1 MAKKRALV
9 TGGSG
14 AIGAV
19 ICQRLAADG
28 YTVIVHAHR
37 HPDSAER
44 VAEKI
49 VANGGSATMTTFD
62 IIDGAATAQA
72 LRNLLA
78 GGAIQ
83 VVVNNAGVHEDG
95 PMAGMTEEQWKHVI
109 DVSLNGFFHVTQP
122 LLLPMIG
129 TRWGRIVSISSL
141 AAVTGNRG
149 QTNYAAAKAGL
160 HGASKSLAIE
170 LASRGITVNVVAP
183 GLIESPATRA
193 SFKPE
198 QIETIVPMKRVGTPE
213 EVAALVSAGGV
224 SVAQAATSREA
235 AARAKQVFLAERLG
249 ESASVPDTVCVK
261 VSPRMDGWL
270 REAYFGQVLEG
281 HSTPGSFMSFLTA
294 LFMLYEPVKGVSK
307 VNSSLQQGIAA
318 ANRLDS
324 AAAVRCFDAVLSR
337 EPDHSQALLLRG
349 QVARESGSPEQAL
362 EFWKRVPDFP
372 AGDGS
377 KARYLEGAL
386 RIESG
391 QAREAE
397 QRRREP
403 VGEAVLAEQL
413 RAQLPRQPEA
423 HHDADAPGGDQ
434 RHRELD
440 RVAQRRVGVARE
452 RRPDGGAGH
461 GRHRAAVRWRR
472 DASRTSHC
480 GLAAGV

>member
-1 MAKKRALV
+1 MMKKRALV

-28 YTVIVHAHR
+28 YDVIVHAHR
-37 HPDSAER
+37 HPESAER

-149 QTNYAAAKAGL
+149 QTSYAAAKAGL

-183 GLIESPATRA
+183 GLIESPATRHA
-193 SFKPE
+193 FKPE
-198 QIETIVPMKRVGTPE
+198 QVELIVPMKRVGTPE
-213 EVAALVSAGGV
+213 EVAALVAFLVSEEAGYV
-224 SVAQAATSREA
+224 T
-235 AARAKQVFLAERLG
+235 
-249 ESASVPDTVCVK
+249 
-261 VSPRMDGWL
+261 
-270 REAYFGQVLEG
+270 GQVI
-281 HSTPGSFMSFLTA
+281 
-294 LFMLYEPVKGVSK
+294 GV
-307 VNSSLQQGIAA
+307 N
-318 ANRLDS
+318 
-324 AAAVRCFDAVLSR
+324 
-337 EPDHSQALLLRG
+337 
-349 QVARESGSPEQAL
+349 
-362 EFWKRVPDFP
+362 
-372 AGDGS
+372 
-377 KARYLEGAL
+377 
-386 RIESG
+386 
-391 QAREAE
+391 
-397 QRRREP
+397 
-403 VGEAVLAEQL
+403 
-413 RAQLPRQPEA
+413 
-423 HHDADAPGGDQ
+423 GGM
-434 RHRELD
+434 
-440 RVAQRRVGVARE
+440 A
-452 RRPDGGAGH
+452 
-461 GRHRAAVRWRR
+461 
-472 DASRTSHC
+472 
-480 GLAAGV
+480 